1 MKVQS
6 IKNNKFYAL
15 INKLEDFLRTLTP
28 DLSEARL
35 NPAECKSG
43 LNLICYEKDRV
54 TIDLNSTIRL
64 FEKCL
69 ELST

>member
-1 MKVQS
+1 MNVQS

-28 DLSEARL
+28 DFSEARL